1 MTDLCSDWEGKTDL
15 HANSIREMREEKNHM
30 VLASKDLNSTPSTVT
45 YGRIMDEDE
54 ITVD

>member
-1 MTDLCSDWEGKTDL
+1 MTDLCIDWEGKTDL

-30 VLASKDLNSTPSTVT
+30 VLASKDLNSIPSTVT